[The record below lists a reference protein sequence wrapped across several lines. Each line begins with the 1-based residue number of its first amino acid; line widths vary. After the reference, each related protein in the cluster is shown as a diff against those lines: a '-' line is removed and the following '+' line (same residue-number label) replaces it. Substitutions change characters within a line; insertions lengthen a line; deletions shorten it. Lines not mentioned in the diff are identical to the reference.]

1 MVFYTFYTLVLK
13 FYFKK
18 MGKKKDRDDTFL
30 RKKSRRKIKQCYH
43 NDNCRWKKGQFSN
56 EVNDLN
62 KDIKK

>member
-1 MVFYTFYTLVLK
+1 
-13 FYFKK
+13 

-56 EVNDLN
+56 EVNGLN